1 MEDYDVIV
9 IGSGI
14 GGLAAATALTTLAKK
29 RVLVLERHFA
39 LGGFT
44 HEFQRHRFRWDV
56 GLHYVG
62 GMAPGTTSR
71 ALMDLVT
78 GGTVDWA
85 PMPEDFDVFHYPDL
99 EVRASADPGTYRDRL
114 VELFPEEAKGI
125 DAYFDDVRRAAA
137 WAGRETWS
145 WSAKGP
151 MKWGMGAAN
160 AKDRRISTRTTADQ
174 MARRITDPRL
184 RAVLTSQWG
193 DYGLPPGRSAFAQH
207 AMVVN
212 HYRHGAFFPVGGSE
226 AIAAGAKGV
235 VEAGGG
241 SCRINHEVTEIL
253 VEGGSAVGV
262 RAHVRK
268 GRGGYE
274 EEFRAPVVISD
285 AGAHTTYSRLLPA
298 GAADGAAEEV
308 RAAVEAAEPS
318 VSCVT
323 LYLGLRESPETIG
336 LHGENHWHYTSF
348 DHDAVSDEGLLRGDP
363 AGAYV
368 SFPSA
373 KDPEATRHTA
383 EIISFCTPEAFAP
396 WAGTDWMRRGEDYE
410 ALKTTITEGLLAFVE
425 ERHPGLRDLVE
436 YSELSTPLT
445 VETFTGHRA
454 GGIYGLAATPSRYEG
469 KLVAARSPVPGLLLA
484 GTDVCSLGIMGALM
498 GGVFAA
504 GEVLGPAGFPT
515 IMKSAGRR
523 AAKARPSAGQPR

>member
-1 MEDYDVIV
+1 VEDYDVIV

-71 ALMDLVT
+71 ALMELVT

-99 EVRASADPGTYRDRL
+99 EVRASA
-114 VELFPEEAKGI
+114 ELFPEEAKGI

-207 AMVVN
+207 A
-212 HYRHGAFFPVGGSE
+212 R
-226 AIAAGAKGV
+226 V